1 MREPLDFRKGRV
13 VQSTQGR
20 DRGYFFLVTEE
31 TGNGLVMIADGR
43 LHRLDHPK
51 KKKTKHLRPS
61 PVKMETYQQL
71 LTENRLKDSDIRRF
85 LGENGFD
92 PGQPLCKED

>member
-1 MREPLDFRKGRV
+1 MEPIPFEVGRV
-13 VQSTQGR
+13 VTSLQGR
-20 DRGYFFLVTEE
+20 DRKRSFVVIGVPEE
-31 TGNGLVMIADGR
+31 GFVLMSDGR
-43 LHRLDHPK
+43 TRKLDRPK

>member
-1 MREPLDFRKGRV
+1 MEPIPFEVGRV
-13 VQSTQGR
+13 VTSLQGR
-20 DRGYFFLVTEE
+20 DRKRSFVVIGVPEE
-31 TGNGLVMIADGR
+31 GFVLMSDGR
-43 LHRLDHPK
+43 TRKLDRPK

-71 LTENRLKDSDIRRF
+71 LTENLLKDSDIRRF

>member
-1 MREPLDFRKGRV
+1 MEPIPFEVGRV
-13 VQSTQGR
+13 VTSLQGR
-20 DRGYFFLVTEE
+20 DRKRSFVVIGVPEE
-31 TGNGLVMIADGR
+31 GFVLMSDGR
-43 LHRLDHPK
+43 TRKLDRPK
-51 KKKTKHLRPS
+51 KKKAKHLRPS

>member
-1 MREPLDFRKGRV
+1 MEPIPFEVGRV
-13 VQSTQGR
+13 VTSLQGR
-20 DRGYFFLVTEE
+20 DRKRSFVVIGVPEE
-31 TGNGLVMIADGR
+31 GFVLMSDGR
-43 LHRLDHPK
+43 THKLDRPK

>member
-1 MREPLDFRKGRV
+1 MEPIPFEVGRV
-13 VQSTQGR
+13 VTSLQGR
-20 DRGYFFLVTEE
+20 DRKRSFVVIGVPEE
-31 TGNGLVMIADGR
+31 GFVLMSDGR
-43 LHRLDHPK
+43 TRKLDRPK

-71 LTENRLKDSDIRRF
+71 LTENRLEDSDIRRF